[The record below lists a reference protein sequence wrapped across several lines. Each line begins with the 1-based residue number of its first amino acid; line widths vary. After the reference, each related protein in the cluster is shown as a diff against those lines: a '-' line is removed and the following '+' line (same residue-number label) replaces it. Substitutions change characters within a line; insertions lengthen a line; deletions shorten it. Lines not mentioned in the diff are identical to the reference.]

1 MCFSYRLE
9 CVSSVVSP
17 ISADPRDQIT
27 VRLTRQLQSLSM
39 FTTFI
44 FSAVSS
50 LSCSSLSF
58 RIFLQ
63 FQLVGHV
70 PDQSVD
76 LEVSGSDQS
85 SALWTELVSSIQAVL
100 EASLAEGVL
109 TAQRQR
115 LSVDLCPDGTRQVL
129 CQVRGS
135 CGHNEDDY
143 ARAQCVREKEAGSE
157 YPY

>member
-1 MCFSYRLE
+1 MCCSYRLE

-76 LEVSGSDQS
+76 LEVSVSDQS
-85 SALWTELVSSIQAVL
+85 PALVSSIPAVL
-100 EASLAEGVL
+100 GGISCRRCAEL
-109 TAQRQR
+109 TAQRHR
-115 LSVDLCPDGTRQVL
+115 LSVDLCADGTGQVL
-129 CQVRGS
+129 YQVRGS
-135 CGHNEDDY
+135 CGHKGDDC